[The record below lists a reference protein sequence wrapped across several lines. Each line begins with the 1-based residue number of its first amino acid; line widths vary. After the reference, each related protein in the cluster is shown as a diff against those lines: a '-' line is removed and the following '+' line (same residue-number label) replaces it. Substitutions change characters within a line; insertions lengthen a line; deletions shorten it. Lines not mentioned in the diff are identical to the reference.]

1 MKNIIEK
8 MTEAK
13 EVTQKDIDQVI
24 KGGLQTNKIETFM
37 TDIITRDI
45 FLANKKNAETMLTK
59 ELDLIYATGTPAK
72 ITATK
77 KWVKTRLQ
85 VLVKAKSVQRRL
97 LGDDVKTKSI
107 TIKKVN
113 NGVLTDDKC
122 LNKNLFKD
130 KDLGLFKV
138 IIEAKKVTEEKVF
151 EEELQKLM
159 TKHDK
164 FPNDLLEWIKT
175 QMTDTQILDELEVK
189 KAS

>member
-8 MTEAK
+8 MTSAK
-13 EVTQKDIDQVI
+13 KVTQDDIDKVV
-24 KGGLQTNKIETFM
+24 KGGVQTNKIETFM

-45 FLANKKNAETMLTK
+45 FLANKKNAETLLTK
-59 ELDLIYATGTPAK
+59 ELDRIYATETPAK

-77 KWVKTRLQ
+77 QWVKTKLQ

-122 LNKNLFKD
+122 LNKNLFRD

-138 IIEAKKVTEEKVF
+138 IIQAKKVTEEKTF
-151 EEELQKLM
+151 EEELIKLM

-164 FPNDLLEWIKT
+164 FPNDLIEWIQT
-175 QMTDTQILDELEVK
+175 QMTDAQIMEELEVTK
-189 KAS
+189 VA

>member
-1 MKNIIEK
+1 MKNIIEQ
-8 MTEAK
+8 MTSAEK
-13 EVTQKDIDQVI
+13 VTEEEISKVV
-24 KGGLQTNKIETFM
+24 KGGMQTAKMEVFM
-37 TDIITRDI
+37 VDIITRDI

-59 ELDLIYATGTPAK
+59 ELDRIYATETPAK

-97 LGDDVKTKSI
+97 LGDDVKTKLI

-113 NGVLTDDKC
+113 NGVLEGDKC

-138 IIEAKKVTEEKVF
+138 IIEAKKVTQEKVF

-175 QMTDTQILDELEVK
+175 QMSDTQILDELEVK

>member
-8 MTEAK
+8 MTSAEK
-13 EVTQKDIDQVI
+13 VTEEDISKVV
-24 KGGLQTNKIETFM
+24 KGGMHTAKLESFM
-37 TDIITRDI
+37 VDIITRDL

-59 ELDLIYATGTPAK
+59 ELDRIYATETPAK

-113 NGVLTDDKC
+113 NGVLSGDKC

-138 IIEAKKVTEEKVF
+138 IIEAKKATEKKVF

-164 FPNDLLEWIKT
+164 FPNDLIEWIQT
-175 QMTDTQILDELEVK
+175 QMTDTQIMDELEVAK
-189 KAS
+189 VA

>member
-1 MKNIIEK
+1 
-8 MTEAK
+8 MTSAK
-13 EVTQKDIDQVI
+13 KVTQDDIDKVV
-24 KGGLQTNKIETFM
+24 KGGVQTNKIETFM

-45 FLANKKNAETMLTK
+45 FLANKKNAETLLTK
-59 ELDLIYATGTPAK
+59 ELDRIYATETPAK

-77 KWVKTRLQ
+77 QWVKTKLQ

-138 IIEAKKVTEEKVF
+138 IIQAKKVTEEKTF
-151 EEELQKLM
+151 EEELTKLM

-164 FPNDLLEWIKT
+164 FPNDLIEWIQT
-175 QMTDTQILDELEVK
+175 QMTDTQIMDELEVAK
-189 KAS
+189 VA